1 MTTSSATTT
10 SGTTSG
16 TTGGAGA
23 ERAAAPGVPA
33 PRGSQERLQ
42 HVEELRRAATHLA
55 AAQFLESRADRSAS
69 PVLAGLLRDRAR
81 ERRRRGERILVR
93 LGVRPVRGGPPGQR
107 C

>member
-1 MTTSSATTT
+1 MTISR
-10 SGTTSG
+10 
-16 TTGGAGA
+16 TGGDPGIATA
-23 ERAAAPGVPA
+23 PAAPRRP
-33 PRGSQERLQ
+33 QERLQ
-42 HVEELRRAATHLA
+42 HVEALRRAATHLA
-55 AAQFLESRADRSAS
+55 TAQFLESRADRSAD